1 MSEKKIQASTVIII
15 TALLAAGLFLA
26 VNIINDIYAEPS
38 DASPNNLTADDT
50 NVTVPTGLVINE
62 LMADNDRAVESV
74 FGGHPDWLELYN
86 SANQSVDLGG
96 MYLSDSLTKG
106 TWRIPNGTIIQ
117 AHSYLIVWAD
127 ADAGQ
132 APLQTN
138 FNLKAN
144 GGAIGLFTKDRQT
157 IVDFV
162 LYEKQ
167 LRDVSYGRL
176 PDGGSSWGYMTVPTA
191 GKANVANPKS
201 NTLASWEIWLFLIL
215 ALAVLTVVAFRNR
228 LHLRRKS

>member
-1 MSEKKIQASTVIII
+1 MSQTKIQASTVIII

-26 VNIINDIYAEPS
+26 VNLINDVYAPQS
-38 DASPNNLTADDT
+38 ATSPEVLAVEEKNATI
-50 NVTVPTGLVINE
+50 PTGIVINE
-62 LMADNDRAVESV
+62 FMADNDNAVESV

-86 SANQSVDLGG
+86 SGNQSVDLGG

-106 TWRIPNGTIIQ
+106 TWLIPDGTIIHAQ
-117 AHSYLIVWAD
+117 SYLIVWAD

-138 FNLKAN
+138 FNLLAN
-144 GGAIGLFTKDRQT
+144 GGAIGLFAKDRKT
-157 IVDFV
+157 LIDFV
-162 LYEKQ
+162 IYDKQ

-176 PDGGSSWGYMTVPTA
+176 PDGGLNWEYMTVPTA

-201 NTLASWEIWLFLIL
+201 NAFAPLEIWLLLIL
-215 ALAVLTVVAFRNR
+215 ALVALAVVAFRGKV
-228 LHLRRKS
+228 HLRRKK

>member
-15 TALLAAGLFLA
+15 TTLLAAGLFLA
-26 VNIINDIYAEPS
+26 VNIINDNVNQSA
-38 DASPNNLTADDT
+38 ASPQVLTADDK

-96 MYLSDSLTKG
+96 MYLSDSLSKG
-106 TWRIPNGTIIQ
+106 NWRIPNGTIIQ

-144 GGAIGLFTKDRQT
+144 GGVICLFAKDRHT
-157 IVDFV
+157 LIDFI
-162 LYEKQ
+162 LYNKQ
-167 LRDVSYGRL
+167 LRDVSFGRL
-176 PDGGSSWGYMTVPTA
+176 PDGGSSWEYMTIPTA

-201 NTLASWEIWLFLIL
+201 NTSASWELWLFIIL
-215 ALAVLTVVAFRNR
+215 ALAVLTVVAFRGR
-228 LHLRRKS
+228 IHLRRKR